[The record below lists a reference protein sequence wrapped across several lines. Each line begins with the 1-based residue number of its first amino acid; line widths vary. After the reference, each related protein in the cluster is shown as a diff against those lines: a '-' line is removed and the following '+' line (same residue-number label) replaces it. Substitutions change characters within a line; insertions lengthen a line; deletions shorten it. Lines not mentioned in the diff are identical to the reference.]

1 MRSLFFLM
9 LILVLTVSCKKETVE
24 KPEDLITPAKMEDI
38 LYELAVLN
46 SAKGF
51 STTRFKQKSPLHET
65 YIYEKYD
72 VDSTRFANSSIYYA
86 TEPETYIAIY
96 KNVEARLEETKKQF
110 EATEKIND
118 SLRKN
123 KRDSLMLK
131 RKSADKSKLVK
142 S

>member
-9 LILVLTVSCKKETVE
+9 LILILTVSCKKETVE
-24 KPEDLITPAKMEDI
+24 KPEDLIAPAKMEDI

-51 STTRFKQKSPLHET
+51 STTKFKQKSPLHET

>member
-9 LILVLTVSCKKETVE
+9 LLLVLTVSCKKETVE
-24 KPEDLITPAKMEDI
+24 KPEDLIAPAKMEDI

-51 STTRFKQKSPLHET
+51 STTRFKQKSSLHET

-86 TEPETYIAIY
+86 TEPETYIVIY
-96 KNVEARLEETKKQF
+96 KNVEARLEAIKKQF

-118 SLRKN
+118 SLKKN

-131 RKSADKSKLVK
+131 RKPTDKSKLVK